1 MRKAISDYSVPLR
14 IVGLAALALLAAC
27 SPTATQTRTLVPLT
41 TPTVVAAMG
50 GEEWHYVVLGD
61 SQMWGIG
68 DYYAK
73 YIEADLRVKVEL
85 DDYWKG
91 LTTATDLLDDL
102 RTFDVVR
109 NAVKRANVVTLHTNP
124 AGSIGWHAAT
134 LHESDKYD
142 CSDQALANYKADLDA
157 IFGEILTLRKGQPTI
172 IRVMGNYANFH
183 LFSEWKRLGMYD
195 EYKRCSEA
203 AVAIYYQA
211 AAEHNI
217 PIADVFSAFNGPNH
231 DQDPR
236 DKGYMLEDDMHP
248 SDAGRQVI
256 ADQFRKLGYE
266 YIVP

>member
-109 NAVKRANVVTLHTNP
+109 NAVKRANVVTLHHQSC
-124 AGSIGWHAAT
+124 G
-134 LHESDKYD
+134 KYR
-142 CSDQALANYKADLDA
+142 LARGDLTR
-157 IFGEILTLRKGQPTI
+157 E
-172 IRVMGNYANFH
+172 
-183 LFSEWKRLGMYD
+183 
-195 EYKRCSEA
+195 
-203 AVAIYYQA
+203 
-211 AAEHNI
+211 
-217 PIADVFSAFNGPNH
+217 
-231 DQDPR
+231 
-236 DKGYMLEDDMHP
+236 
-248 SDAGRQVI
+248 RQVRLLRPSPRELQSGPRRDLWRNFDPPQGTAHDYSRDGQLCQLLPLQRMEEARHVRRI
-256 ADQFRKLGYE
+256 
-266 YIVP
+266 